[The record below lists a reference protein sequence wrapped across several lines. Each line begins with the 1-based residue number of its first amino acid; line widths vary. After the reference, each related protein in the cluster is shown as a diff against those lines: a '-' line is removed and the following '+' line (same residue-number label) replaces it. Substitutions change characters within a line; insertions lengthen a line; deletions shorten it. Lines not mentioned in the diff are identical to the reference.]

1 MCCPFLA
8 TWTEKELLL
17 LPPGPM
23 EICAMSAE
31 PLLLP
36 YTVLKK
42 ARAMVEAEY
51 IYIYFFLY
59 IFRNILR
66 MFPGFPPPILH
77 V

>member
-8 TWTEKELLL
+8 TWTEKELPL

-36 YTVLKK
+36 STELRK

-51 IYIYFFLY
+51 IYIFLTFSAIFCVYFQV
-59 IFRNILR
+59 
-66 MFPGFPPPILH
+66 FPSQ
-77 V
+77 